1 MASVLVVDDDVDI
14 GRALV
19 RMLTSRGYETIFAAG
34 GQQALDVL
42 AERHFDAVVTDL
54 NMPQISGLDVLR
66 FAKEKRAARAVVVAT
81 AYGTIDL
88 AVEAMQLGAC
98 DFLTKPYAFARLEQ
112 TLKAALSSGDFR
124 PAPNSQGWR
133 EKFAADVIGEDASL
147 LRILTTIERISDVDS
162 NVLVT
167 GESGTGKEVMAR
179 VIHRSSGRGGGPF
192 VAVNCAAIPEHLVES
207 ELFGHAKGAFTGAT
221 GSKIGHFQAADKGT
235 LFLDEIGEMPL
246 DMQAKMLR
254 AIQER
259 EITPVGE
266 VKPHKVDVRI
276 IAATNRELKIS
287 VERKEFREDLFF
299 RLNVIPLKLPSLR
312 ERASDIP
319 VLAQRVVQRVNANAG
334 RHVSGISA
342 EAMQALVRHPWPG
355 NVRELENLVERM
367 VVLKGEGELTCDD
380 MPELMAAAQVAPSS
394 TAAAQTFDFNRP
406 AGFKS
411 AVEDYEMSI
420 ISAALNQTQGNQKKA
435 AELLG
440 IHRTTLVEKLRRRQ
454 NS

>member
-1 MASVLVVDDDVDI
+1 MASVLVVDDDIDI

-19 RMLTSRGYETIFAAG
+19 RMLTSRGYETLFAAG

-42 AERHFDAVVTDL
+42 GTRRFDAVVTDL

-66 FAKEKRAARAVVVAT
+66 AAREQRSARAVVVAT

-98 DFLTKPYAFARLEQ
+98 DFLTKPYSFVRLET
-112 TLKAALSSGDFR
+112 TLKSALEAGEFRAAPTSH
-124 PAPNSQGWR
+124 GWR
-133 EKFAADVIGEDASL
+133 EKFAYDVVGEDQAL

-179 VIHRSSGRGGGPF
+179 VMHRASGRANGPF
-192 VAVNCAAIPEHLVES
+192 VAVNCAAIPENLVES
-207 ELFGHAKGAFTGAT
+207 ELFGHCKGAFTGAV
-221 GSKIGHFQAADKGT
+221 GNKQGKFQAADKGT

-246 DMQAKMLR
+246 EMQAKMLR

-266 VKPHKVDVRI
+266 VKGHKIDVRI
-276 IAATNRELKIS
+276 IAATNRELKKS
-287 VERKEFREDLFF
+287 VEQRQFREDLFF
-299 RLNVIPLKLPSLR
+299 RLNVIPLRLPPLR
-312 ERASDIP
+312 ERPSDIP
-319 VLAQRVVQRVNANAG
+319 LLALRVIERVNASAG
-334 RHVSGISA
+334 RHVSGIA
-342 EAMQALVRHPWPG
+342 PLAMEKLMRHTWPG

-367 VVLKGEGELTCDD
+367 VVLKGEGEITCED
-380 MPELMAAAQVAPSS
+380 MSDLEAPTEATSS
-394 TAAAQTFDFNRP
+394 TQAFDFNRP

-420 ISAALNQTQGNQKKA
+420 IIAALNQTQGNQKKA